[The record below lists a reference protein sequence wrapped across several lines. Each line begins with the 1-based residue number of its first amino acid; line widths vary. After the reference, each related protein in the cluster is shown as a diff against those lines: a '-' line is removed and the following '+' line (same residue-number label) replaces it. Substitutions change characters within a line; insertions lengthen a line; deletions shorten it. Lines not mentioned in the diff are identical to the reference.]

1 VINLNDGYAE
11 VLSKISSSSPTPGG
25 GSVAALTLAHAHAL
39 GMMVSRLT
47 LGKEKWSEGHNSA
60 SEVIELST
68 KGIDLSLLLADED
81 ASAFDAVMES
91 YRLPRDNDL
100 QKSTRADAIVSST
113 INAALVPLK
122 IMRASS
128 DFLQSII
135 GLSRTSNPNAL
146 TDLLASCQLA
156 HASSKIASYNVQIN
170 LDSLDN
176 TDEKKNISQEMETL
190 RKASLA
196 SSTTIE
202 AIIMERLKWG

>member
-1 VINLNDGYAE
+1 MINLNDGYAD

-47 LGKEKWSEGHNSA
+47 LGKEKWSEGHDFA
-60 SEVIELST
+60 TKVIESST
-68 KGIDLSLLLADED
+68 VGIERALLLSDED
-81 ASAFDAVMES
+81 ASAFDAVIDS
-91 YRLPRDNDL
+91 YNLPRDNDS
-100 QKSTRADAIVSST
+100 QKSIRAEAIVSST

-135 GLSRTSNPNAL
+135 GLSKTGNANAL
-146 TDLLASCQLA
+146 TDLLASSELA
-156 HASSKIASYNVQIN
+156 HASSRIASYNVKIN

-176 TDEKKNISQEMETL
+176 TDEKKNISQEMEKL
-190 RKASLA
+190 QKASLA
-196 SSTTIE
+196 SSCIIESTIL
-202 AIIMERLKWG
+202 ERLKWD

>member
-1 VINLNDGYAE
+1 MNDGYAD

-47 LGKEKWSEGHNSA
+47 LGKEKWSEGHDFA
-60 SEVIELST
+60 AEVIESST
-68 KGIDLSLLLADED
+68 VGIERALLLSDED
-81 ASAFDAVMES
+81 ASAFDAVIDS
-91 YRLPRDNDL
+91 YNLPRDNDS
-100 QKSTRADAIVSST
+100 QKSIRAEAIVSST

-135 GLSRTSNPNAL
+135 GLSKTGNANAL
-146 TDLLASCQLA
+146 TDLLASSELA
-156 HASSKIASYNVQIN
+156 HASSRIASYNVKIN

-176 TDEKKNISQEMETL
+176 TDEKKNISQEMEKL
-190 RKASLA
+190 QKASLA
-196 SSTTIE
+196 SSCIIESTIL
-202 AIIMERLKWG
+202 ERLKWD

>member
-1 VINLNDGYAE
+1 MNDGYAD

-47 LGKEKWSEGHNSA
+47 LGKEKWSEGHDFA
-60 SEVIELST
+60 TKVIESST
-68 KGIDLSLLLADED
+68 VGIERALLLSDED
-81 ASAFDAVMES
+81 ASAFDAVIDS
-91 YRLPRDNDL
+91 YNLPRDNDS
-100 QKSTRADAIVSST
+100 QKSIRAEAIVSST

-135 GLSRTSNPNAL
+135 GLSKTGNANAL
-146 TDLLASCQLA
+146 TDLLASSELA
-156 HASSKIASYNVQIN
+156 HASSRIASYNVKIN

-176 TDEKKNISQEMETL
+176 TDEKKNISQEMEKL
-190 RKASLA
+190 QKASLA
-196 SSTTIE
+196 SSCIIESTIL
-202 AIIMERLKWG
+202 ERLKWD